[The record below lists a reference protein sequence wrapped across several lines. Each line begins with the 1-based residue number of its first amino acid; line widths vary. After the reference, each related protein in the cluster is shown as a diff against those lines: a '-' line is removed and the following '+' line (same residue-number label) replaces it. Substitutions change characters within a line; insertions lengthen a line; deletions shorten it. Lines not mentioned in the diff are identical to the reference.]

1 MFGLETFIFCAGI
14 IYLIKLSLNLL
25 WDIKNG
31 VYAYILP
38 RMCCVN
44 YKKKYGGWAVVTGC
58 TQGIGKCY
66 AEELA
71 QKGLNVVLISR
82 TKLKLETVANELTQ
96 KYGIDTNIIVAD
108 FTDPKAPH
116 KVIKELE
123 QLNIDIG
130 VLVNNVGMLGEH
142 QMPFLELDESTVIGM
157 INVNMLAAT
166 ILCHSILPKMKKKG
180 KGAIINISSIAAY
193 FVAPYL
199 AVYAATKHYMSA
211 FTLAIAAEYA
221 DSGVDIQCVEP
232 GAVETAMTKYF
243 DESAKIPFAYPTAK
257 DYTNNAFR
265 TLGIS
270 GRTSGYFGHSLFL
283 WIFQKICTPTE
294 NSLVISNAVK
304 QGKEAYEN
312 ALIMKQKKQ

>member
-1 MFGLETFIFCAGI
+1 M
-14 IYLIKLSLNLL
+14 K
-25 WDIKNG
+25 
-31 VYAYILP
+31 YIL
-38 RMCCVN
+38 
-44 YKKKYGGWAVVTGC
+44 
-58 TQGIGKCY
+58 
-66 AEELA
+66 
-71 QKGLNVVLISR
+71 
-82 TKLKLETVANELTQ
+82 
-96 KYGIDTNIIVAD
+96 GIDTNIIVAD

-142 QMPFLELDESTVIGM
+142 QMPFLELDESTVSGM

-166 ILCHSILPKMKKKG
+166 VLCHSILPKMKKKG

-232 GAVETAMTKYF
+232 GAVETAMTQYF
-243 DESAKIPFAYPTAK
+243 DEVSTIT
-257 DYTNNAFR
+257 
-265 TLGIS
+265 
-270 GRTSGYFGHSLFL
+270 FL
-283 WIFQKICTPTE
+283 PLRWKFCFIR
-294 NSLVISNAVK
+294 S
-304 QGKEAYEN
+304 
-312 ALIMKQKKQ
+312 